1 MSFNC
6 AAYSSNAA
14 GPPFMEETLAF
25 GADGKTALFAPR
37 RPGGLAP
44 RALFSRSSAPMH
56 SPPPPDDD
64 GARWGRVPAWW
75 LDHPAVDADALAVLT
90 ALATFADRRG
100 RCWPSQTTLATR
112 LKRSRAWVNKT
123 LGRLADAGLIAVRD
137 RWSENGGRLSCL
149 YELQTA
155 QTPVV
160 GDGAPVA
167 EKTAPCQPRRH
178 EQPESEHITDS
189 LASAAQEDQ
198 QTSSIENR
206 PAQTPAADWT
216 PTAEDRRW
224 AETRHNAVDIDRHV
238 EGFRLRCQA
247 HGYRYRDIS
256 AAWRAWLDQDAA
268 AGKAP
273 SAGKSSNRPA
283 CRATRA
289 APAEQT
295 LDAWRAV
302 AARLQTA
309 AAPSPYC

>member
-1 MSFNC
+1 
-6 AAYSSNAA
+6 
-14 GPPFMEETLAF
+14 
-25 GADGKTALFAPR
+25 
-37 RPGGLAP
+37 
-44 RALFSRSSAPMH
+44 MH
-56 SPPPPDDD
+56 SPPSPADDD

-155 QTPVV
+155 QTPVA
-160 GDGAPVA
+160 GDSPPVT

-189 LASAAQEDQ
+189 LASGAQ
-198 QTSSIENR
+198 SV
-206 PAQTPAADWT
+206 PKTPNADWT
-216 PTAEDRRW
+216 PSDEDRRW
-224 AETRHNAVDIDRHV
+224 AETRHGAVDIDRHV

-283 CRATRA
+283 SRSTRA